1 MTGLVRRLLDRA
13 PVPPPTRAER
23 RALRECADNA
33 LVMAWLRE
41 HGGVRPLEAFAVEVP
56 LSWRRRQAAL
66 RRLAKAN
73 GEPAYCCGRPEDH
86 QHDEETTD
94 A

>member
-1 MTGLVRRLLDRA
+1 MASLVRQLLDR
-13 PVPPPTRAER
+13 PVARPSQAER
-23 RALRECADNA
+23 RVLRECADNA

-66 RRLAKAN
+66 RRLAKAS
-73 GEPAYCCGRPEDH
+73 EQPAYCCGRPENHDH
-86 QHDEETTD
+86 PEED
-94 A
+94 DHA